1 MKVRLFAVLR
11 EIADS
16 SEVEVPD
23 GDAPTVAAAVQAVCD
38 RFGDRFTRVVERSTV
53 VVDGEQSTLD
63 TELTGGEEV
72 AILPPVSGGAPR
84 AKPALRQRVLLLV
97 NPRARSYSPATVRVI
112 AKAFGADFDV
122 QLEETV
128 GRGHGAERARAAV
141 AEGFDMVVVLSGDG
155 VINEVVNGL
164 AGTDT
169 ALGVLPGGATN
180 VLARNLGVPLDPME
194 AAESFIDLATA
205 SKARRI
211 PLGSANDRYF
221 VVNCGIGMDA
231 AIMAKVERKA
241 PSTRNSHEREAFF
254 AAITEINRY
263 VGKRDPHLTLRID
276 GTLELAAIS
285 VLIAN
290 IAPYAYFKSV
300 GLKLHPDA
308 TLSEG
313 LDVLAVKQLPRTS
326 LPKVTYEMFLGG
338 KLDSVRDVAY
348 AHDVKTCEI
357 AGVKPFPVQVDGEYV
372 GEFDVLDVR
381 LHPEAL
387 WVVA

>member
-11 EIADS
+11 EIADAR
-16 SEVEVPD
+16 EVEVAD
-23 GDAPTVAAAVQAVCD
+23 RDAATVGEAVQAVCD
-38 RFGDRFTRVVERSTV
+38 RFGERFTRVVERSTV
-53 VVDGEQSTLD
+53 VVNGDQASLETPLSGDE
-63 TELTGGEEV
+63 EL
-72 AILPPVSGGAPR
+72 AILPPVSGGASP
-84 AKPALRQRVLLLV
+84 AKRPLRQRVLLLV
-97 NPRARSYSPATVRVI
+97 NPRARSYAPSTVRVI

-122 QLEETV
+122 QLEETT

-241 PSTRNSHEREAFF
+241 PSTRSSHEREAFF
-254 AAITEINRY
+254 AALTEINRY
-263 VGKRDPHLTLRID
+263 VGKRDPHLTVRID
-276 GTLELAAIS
+276 GSLEMAAIS

-290 IAPYAYFKSV
+290 IAPYAYFKSL

-313 LDVLAVKQLPRTS
+313 LDVLAVEQLPRTS
-326 LPKVTYEMFLGG
+326 LPKVTYEMFVGG
-338 KLDSVRDVAY
+338 KLDTVRDVSY
-348 AHDVKTCEI
+348 AHDVRACEI
-357 AGVKPFPVQVDGEYV
+357 AGSKPFPVQVDGEYV
-372 GEFDVLDVR
+372 GEFEALDVR
-381 LHPEAL
+381 LHPDAL